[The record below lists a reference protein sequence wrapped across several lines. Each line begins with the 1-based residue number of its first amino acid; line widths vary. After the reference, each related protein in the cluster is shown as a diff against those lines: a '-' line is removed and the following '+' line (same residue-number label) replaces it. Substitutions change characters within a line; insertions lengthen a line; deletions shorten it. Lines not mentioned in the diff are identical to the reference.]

1 MIMNNENKILLERAI
16 NNTVILD
23 DKLDRLETEIRSL
36 RAGQVTLVQRQETLN
51 MNLGLIYN
59 LLTSEEND
67 PLQNLG
73 NPDM

>member
-1 MIMNNENKILLERAI
+1 MLERAI

>member
-1 MIMNNENKILLERAI
+1 MNNENKILLERAI